1 MAPSVIVWLSTATVS
16 SPTTLLVS
24 RNVAIDCV
32 QLQVRVHS
40 AQQQSRALLASL
52 PLSKMT
58 VSFVCV
64 YFWATFPAGAKTAT
78 LLGPIRLQPAP
89 VATPAV
95 GHRHQH
101 QHTVTV
107 TGANC
112 VEFGAKTVI
121 TQFLMNIQQLPL
133 LMLYLSLLA
142 ATLTLDLCCFP
153 PGLCS

>member
-1 MAPSVIVWLSTATVS
+1 MCL
-16 SPTTLLVS
+16 
-24 RNVAIDCV
+24 
-32 QLQVRVHS
+32 
-40 AQQQSRALLASL
+40 
-52 PLSKMT
+52 
-58 VSFVCV
+58 
-64 YFWATFPAGAKTAT
+64 FWATFPAGAKTAT
-78 LLGPIRLQPAP
+78 LFGPIRLQPAP

-101 QHTVTV
+101 YHTVTI
-107 TGANC
+107 TGANS